1 MYCKRSC
8 GCDTITV
15 FHSVLEHNKTAQM
28 RMPLST
34 GWPLMDGETM
44 HSNCLTKWLREFGV
58 EANDS
63 TSSIW
68 AEIRAKLKELDDQFE
83 KEGSECAN
91 GNHHSKR
98 VAVAFSLIKIGG
110 SMPIRLFKNM
120 RICRSCHEWMEIVS
134 KHCGKEIVVRDCN
147 RFHQFVEGLCSWKDY
162 W

>member
-1 MYCKRSC
+1 MIMSNMYQKAGLSEKMAGVR
-8 GCDTITV
+8 TMV
-15 FHSVLEHNKTAQM
+15 E
-28 RMPLST
+28 RMPKGRSWIEFRGKT
-34 GWPLMDGETM
+34 F
-44 HSNCLTKWLREFGV
+44 EFGV
-58 EANDS
+58 GANDS
-63 TSSIW
+63 TSSIR

-134 KHCGKEIVVRDCN
+134 KHCGKEIVVRDGN